1 MRYRER
7 ALANS
12 LSAEQTNRGKGAP
25 LPSTPA
31 SGASL
36 VPVGKGHFLGHQGQ
50 CTGRAVPCIASHLVR
65 LAGGFFEPRQQV
77 LNFLAVSPDGCVR
90 RAAEG
95 WEREPGSCR
104 KG

>member
-1 MRYRER
+1 MH
-7 ALANS
+7 
-12 LSAEQTNRGKGAP
+12 P